1 MVRIGTSRHGTEPE
15 DDEGH
20 EFSATA
26 GAGGSD
32 GSFQRDGRGSE
43 QRGNSSRSKH
53 SETEQRRRCK
63 INERFQI
70 LKDLIPPN
78 DQKRDKASLLLEVI
92 EYIQFLQEKLRVYD
106 ASHPSWTQEPAKLIP
121 WRSCAQMESFIDHP
135 DIMKSG
141 SGHENVFQPMRNEQ
155 KSAESNFS
163 GDAAHRGKDLLSG
176 SDTSAVPLG
185 VPYQPSIHRS
195 GTGVLP
201 SDTIACQ
208 PLLQTC
214 WSKPSTSECPIAG
227 SSSNETKKNDVSS
240 VYSHGLMKNLAQ
252 AFRSSGVDL
261 SQTSI
266 SVELDISKRA
276 NANATAFP
284 SAAAAQVI
292 QKSSRSMADCETGSG
307 NYGSKSAKRL
317 RTEAI

>member
-1 MVRIGTSRHGTEPE
+1 MVRRGTNRHGTEPE

-20 EFSATA
+20 EFSPTA

-32 GSFQRDGRGSE
+32 GSFQRGNMEGAVSRGGIARDRSIRRWNSGDGTNFRPVGYE
-43 QRGNSSRSKH
+43 QGL
-53 SETEQRRRCK
+53 
-63 INERFQI
+63 FQI

-92 EYIQFLQEKLRVYD
+92 EYIQFLQEKLRLYEP
-106 ASHPSWTQEPAKLIP
+106 SHPSWTQEPAKLIP
-121 WRSCAQMESFIDHP
+121 WRSSAQMESFIDHP
-135 DIMKSG
+135 DIMKSC
-141 SGHENVFQPMRNEQ
+141 SGHKNVFQPMRNEQ
-155 KSAESNFS
+155 KSAEFNFC

-185 VPYQPSIHRS
+185 VPYQPSSLSFSVSLYFLYVRAFH
-195 GTGVLP
+195 
-201 SDTIACQ
+201 
-208 PLLQTC
+208 
-214 WSKPSTSECPIAG
+214 SERL
-227 SSSNETKKNDVSS
+227 T
-240 VYSHGLMKNLAQ
+240 KNLAQ

-276 NANATAFP
+276 NANATAST

-292 QKSSRSMADCETGSG
+292 PKSSRSMVDCETGSG
-307 NYGSKSAKRL
+307 NYGSKSAKRP

>member
-1 MVRIGTSRHGTEPE
+1 MVRIGTNPHGTEPE

-26 GAGGSD
+26 GTGGSD
-32 GSFQRDGRGSE
+32 GSFQRDGRSSE
-43 QRGNSSRSKH
+43 QKGNSSRSKH
-53 SETEQRRRCK
+53 SETEQRR
-63 INERFQI
+63 RFQI

-92 EYIQFLQEKLRVYD
+92 EYIKFLQENLRVYE

-121 WRSCAQMESFIDHP
+121 WRSSAQMDSFIDHP

-141 SGHENVFQPMRNEQ
+141 SGHENVFQPMSNEQ

-185 VPYQPSIHRS
+185 VPYQPIIHRS

-227 SSSNETKKNDVSS
+227 SSSNGTKKNDISS

-276 NANATAFP
+276 NANATAST
-284 SAAAAQVI
+284 SAVAVQVI
-292 QKSSRSMADCETGSG
+292 QKSSRSIVNCETGSG